1 MSPFEPKGDMS
12 DVSFLVRE
20 ARIGLLIS
28 ADQTI
33 AGDTQVKRRDFLILG
48 GAAIAAPS
56 AAAAQPSRVRR
67 LGVLFVLGEDHP
79 EVPSWLGALKDGLRS
94 HGWIEGQTLQIELRF
109 GSDANLVKRYTDELV
124 GLKPDIIFAQGV
136 VGAAAMKQATQTIPV
151 VFVQVQDPVGG
162 GFVTNLARPEGN
174 LTGFTNFEYSIVGK
188 WLQLLKDVSPGV
200 SRVMPMINPD
210 NRPRWNGYT
219 AAFEKYAPALGIK
232 PQMAGIHNEGDIER
246 EIARFAEQPN
256 GGLVV
261 LPDATAGTHA
271 KLIISLSERYRLPA
285 VYSYGFYARAG
296 GLIAYGDITSG
307 QFRSAASYI
316 DRLLRGA
323 RIGELPIQA
332 TDRFETVINLKTA
345 AKLGLTIPPT
355 LLGTA
360 DDLIE

>member
-1 MSPFEPKGDMS
+1 M
-12 DVSFLVRE
+12 R
-20 ARIGLLIS
+20 
-28 ADQTI
+28 
-33 AGDTQVKRRDFLILG
+33 RRDFFTIVG
-48 GAAIAAPS
+48 GAAALVPFAAG
-56 AAAAQPSRVRR
+56 AQPSPMRR
-67 LGVLFVLGEDHP
+67 LGVLFVYGEDHP
-79 EVPSWLGALKDGLRS
+79 EVPSLVGALKDGLRS
-94 HGWIEGQTLQIELRF
+94 HGWIEGQTIQMEFRF
-109 GSDANLVKRYTDELV
+109 CRSDANLVKRYTDELV

-162 GFVTNLARPEGN
+162 GFVRNLARPEGN

-188 WLQLLKDVSPGV
+188 WLQLLKEVSPGV

-219 AAFEKYAPALGIK
+219 AAFEKYAPAAGIK
-232 PQMAGIHNEGDIER
+232 PQMAGIHNENDIER
-246 EIARFAEQPN
+246 EIAQFAAQPN

-261 LPDATAGTHA
+261 LPDATTGVHA
-271 KLIISLSERYRLPA
+271 KLIISLSEHYRLPA
-285 VYSYGFYARAG
+285 VYSYGSYARAG
-296 GLIAYGDITSG
+296 GLIAYSDSSWG

-316 DRLLRGA
+316 DRVLRGTK
-323 RIGELPIQA
+323 IGELPIQT

-355 LLGTA
+355 LLATA

>member
-1 MSPFEPKGDMS
+1 M
-12 DVSFLVRE
+12 R
-20 ARIGLLIS
+20 
-28 ADQTI
+28 
-33 AGDTQVKRRDFLILG
+33 RRDFLTILS
-48 GAAIAAPS
+48 GAAALAPLAAG
-56 AAAAQPSRVRR
+56 AQQSPIRR

-79 EVPSWLGALKDGLRS
+79 EVPSRLGALKDGLRS

-124 GLKPDIIFAQGV
+124 GLKPDVIFAQGV

-188 WLQLLKDVSPGV
+188 WLQLLKDVSPAV

-246 EIARFAEQPN
+246 EIAQFAEQPN

-261 LPDATAGTHA
+261 LPDATTGVHA

-296 GLIAYGDITSG
+296 GLIAYSDSVWG
-307 QFRSAASYI
+307 QYRSAASYI
-316 DRLLRGA
+316 DRVLRGA
-323 RIGELPIQA
+323 KIGELPIQA
-332 TDRFETVINLKTA
+332 TDRFETVINMKTA
-345 AKLGLTIPPT
+345 AKLGVTIPPT
-355 LLGTA
+355 LLATA